1 MSKLLLRLHSLVSR
15 KAKDRYEK
23 LLEQQLHGDVCKKA
37 QRFRDREVKD
47 LVDSGLA
54 KQVGDKLILTAKLA
68 TYNISGSADDYSDVP
83 DQGGIEVTSE
93 GDITENQLQE
103 LIALHQ
109 TPEIKDSRYRRNEA
123 LPHQVEHAKPDD
135 FDFVIV
141 KKTSEGDEVECTDA
155 DALLYFSKR
164 NHR

>member
-1 MSKLLLRLHSLVSR
+1 MSKLLRLHSLVSK

-23 LLEQQLHGDVCKKA
+23 LLEQQLHGEVCEKA

-54 KQVGDKLILTAKLA
+54 KQVGDKLILTEKLA
-68 TYNISGSADDYSDVP
+68 TYSISSSSDDYSDVP

-93 GDITENQLQE
+93 GDITEDQLQE

-109 TPEIKDSRYRRNEA
+109 TPVVKDSRYRRNEA
-123 LPHQVEHAKPDD
+123 VPHQVERAKPDD
-135 FDFVIV
+135 FVIV
-141 KKTSEGDEVECTDA
+141 RKTSEGEEVACTDA
-155 DALLYFSKR
+155 EALLYFSNR